1 MFGSLVR
8 RERRPIWGALSFIFA
23 VGIGLSIWSALDAR
37 EKATQ
42 DASTE
47 AKLVAQTELA
57 PMLQTRDL
65 IAPVTAE
72 RAAQLGSGIES
83 TITSVTPI
91 EGIRLYSSL
100 GRVLY
105 ADEPQLLGTRPSY
118 LRDLTFEVANGEAQS
133 IVRDGTLQT
142 YVPVWLNPNSTVA
155 VAEVSQAYGPIISE
169 ATAIWYRNAAIAGG
183 LFVLTFGMVLAASRA
198 KARVAAPVQ
207 VYQAAPSRKATKG
220 QPAPAAGSP
229 MYQHAGFRELEA
241 QRQEATRRAEVAEQ
255 NFMGVQQQLK
265 ATLTQLKE
273 LEGRLAMNETQTST
287 NDGELQALRDQLK
300 DTAERLHKAELDN
313 NALRERMTLRQQE
326 LEEAQRAAAEMVSDT
341 DKAELRTRL
350 AAADER
356 AAELVRQIE
365 KLESELEYTNTK
377 FHMTKLSEA
386 LREFDTDD
394 IEIESDE
401 DESFEHP
408 VVIRNKS
415 GRTTPQKVR

>member
-1 MFGSLVR
+1 MFGWLAR
-8 RERRPIWGALSFIFA
+8 RERRPFWGAFSLIFA
-23 VGIGLSIWSALDAR
+23 AGVALSVWSAFDAR
-37 EKATQ
+37 EQATQ
-42 DASTE
+42 EATTE
-47 AKLVAQTELA
+47 AKLVAQTDFA

-65 IAPVTAE
+65 LAPATEE
-72 RAAQLGSGIES
+72 RAAQLGASIES
-83 TITSVTPI
+83 SITSVTSI
-91 EGIRLYSSL
+91 EGVRLYSSL

-118 LRDLTFEVANGEAQS
+118 LRDLTFDVSTGNATS
-133 IVRDGTLQT
+133 VVRNGTLQT
-142 YVPVWLNPNSTVA
+142 YVPIWLNPNSTVA
-155 VAEVSQAYGPIISE
+155 VAELSQAYGPIVSE
-169 ATAIWYRNAAIAGG
+169 ATATWFRYGAIAGG
-183 LFVLTFGMVLAASRA
+183 LFVLTFGMVLVCSRSR
-198 KARVAAPVQ
+198 ARVATPVQ
-207 VYQAAPSRKATKG
+207 VYQ
-220 QPAPAAGSP
+220 PAPARRATKNQPAAAPGAP
-229 MYQHAGFRELEA
+229 LYQHAGFREIEA
-241 QRQEATRRAEVAEQ
+241 QRQEAVRRAEVAEQ

-273 LEGRLAMNETQTST
+273 LEGRLAMNETQSST

-326 LEEAQRAAAEMVSDT
+326 LEEAQRAASEMEGDV

-365 KLESELEYTNTK
+365 KLESELEYTNKK

-401 DESFEHP
+401 DDAFGHP
-408 VVIRNKS
+408 VIIRNQ
-415 GRTTPQKVR
+415 GRTSPQKVR